1 MCYIE
6 LKKENKAML
15 KRLTIIILSSAIIS
29 VVIYTSKIDLHR
41 SDRSFTVSYLQDDT
55 IDPYDIFID
64 QVISIAKAQPTY
76 PVIDGKTIYGE
87 MFGNPTYAWCTEFV
101 MYNLKQAEDQL
112 NTNYINDVYPWLD
125 SAYASGLWYQRKS
138 RFFPANEYI
147 PEKGD
152 LIFFDTAGFNYPD
165 HTGLVI
171 DMIHQYGIDFV
182 VTIEGNI
189 PNDRPSRIRIRQLPL
204 DHADIFGY
212 GSSFHINDNQ
222 GPIGYY

>member
-1 MCYIE
+1 MF
-6 LKKENKAML
+6 
-15 KRLTIIILSSAIIS
+15 KRLTIVILSSAIIGGG
-29 VVIYTSKIDLHR
+29 IYLSKIDLHQT
-41 SDRSFTVSYLQDDT
+41 DRSFIISYLQDESPT
-55 IDPYDIFID
+55 PYETYIDL
-64 QVISIAKAQPTY
+64 VINIAKAQPTY
-76 PVIDGKTIYGE
+76 PVINGKTVYGE

-101 MYNLKQAEDQL
+101 MYSLKQAEEQL
-112 NTNYINDVYPWLD
+112 NTNFINVIYPWLD

-152 LIFFDTAGFNYPD
+152 LIFFDTAGYNYPD

-171 DMIHQYGIDFV
+171 DTIHQYGIDFV

-204 DHADIFGY
+204 DYNDIFGY
-212 GSSFHINDNQ
+212 GSSFHINNQ
-222 GPIGYY
+222 QGFVGYY